1 MPKIFICYRRED
13 TKWPAQWI
21 YNYLTDYF
29 DKESVVFDV
38 DSIPIRMTKGLQVR
52 VSAEVNCLV

>member
-13 TKWPAQWI
+13 TKRPAQWI
-21 YNYLTDYF
+21 YNYLTEHF

-38 DSIPIRMTKGLQVR
+38 DSIPIRMTKGLQIQ